1 MTLTL
6 ATGETRSIY
15 FGNWNGRPTHF
26 PLILRWARA
35 ALLAERVSPRAS
47 VQRVEPVHGYLLNNS
62 G

>member
-26 PLILRWARA
+26 PLILR
-35 ALLAERVSPRAS
+35 
-47 VQRVEPVHGYLLNNS
+47 
-62 G
+62 